1 VIAGNIERVCK
12 RLQKVLKPEQK
23 RDGACDA
30 PTLPGDRNAIV
41 IVVRGTCQVI
51 AARVTS
57 EYQMQKLYL
66 RPLRNELLQ
75 SGRINCGL

>member
-30 PTLPGDRNAIV
+30 PTLPGDRNDCHCSARNLSSNRRPRNFRIPDAE
-41 IVVRGTCQVI
+41 VVF
-51 AARVTS
+51 AAVA
-57 EYQMQKLYL
+57 E
-66 RPLRNELLQ
+66 
-75 SGRINCGL
+75 